1 MRLPHPLIAGGG
13 PAGSAIAILLA
24 RGGARPMLIER
35 TREPHDVV
43 CGGFLGADAIALLG
57 RLGIDVALLGAHPI
71 HRIRVVAGGREM
83 ETHLPFAA
91 AGLSRRTLD
100 ATMIAMAAREG
111 AAVERGV
118 TVRAIDLAARR
129 LDLADGTVLES
140 DRLFIATGK
149 HDVRGGGRPVDA
161 PGSDP
166 AIGFRIAITPSP
178 ALTAALTGVIELHLF
193 RHGYAGLLLQEDGNA
208 NLCLSVAQ
216 SRLRDAG
223 GRPETLIPSLGDAPR
238 LGERLDMAVST
249 GSWSSIA
256 RIAYGWRQ
264 QAGVDGIFRLGDQ
277 AAVIASLAG
286 DGIAIALA
294 SAHHA
299 SAACLSKGPD
309 GAIDFQHGFSR
320 HVRRP
325 LALAGLLRGAGEN
338 GRVAGPLIAL
348 LGHCPGLVRLAA
360 SATRVGS
367 R

>member
-1 MRLPHPLIAGGG
+1 MIRQRPLIAGGG
-13 PAGSAIAILLA
+13 PAGSAAAILLA

-35 TREPHDVV
+35 TREAHDVV

-57 RLGIDVALLGAHPI
+57 RLGIDVAALRARPVD
-71 HRIRVVAGGREM
+71 RVRLIAGRRAI
-83 ETHLPFAA
+83 ETRLPFPA

-100 ATMIAMAAREG
+100 AAMIAMARREG
-111 AAVERGV
+111 AVVERGI
-118 TVRAIDLAARR
+118 TIRQIDPAARR
-129 LDLADGTVLES
+129 LDLSDSASLES
-140 DRLFIATGK
+140 DALFIATGK

-161 PGSDP
+161 AGPDP
-166 AIGFRIAITPSP
+166 AIGFRIALAPSS
-178 ALTAALTGVIELHLF
+178 ALTTALQGVIELHLF
-193 RHGYAGLLLQEDGNA
+193 AGGYAGLLLQEDGTA
-208 NLCLSVAQ
+208 NLCLSIAQ

-223 GRPETLIPSLGDAPR
+223 GRPEALIAALAHAPMLGDR
-238 LGERLDMAVST
+238 LGMALST

-256 RIAYGWRQ
+256 RVAYGWRR
-264 QAGVDGIFRLGDQ
+264 QAGTEGIFRLGDQ

-294 SAHHA
+294 SACRA
-299 SAACLSKGPD
+299 SAACLAKGPE

-325 LALAGLLRGAGEN
+325 LALAGLLRRAGEN
-338 GRVAGPLIAL
+338 NRVAGPLIAL

-367 R
+367 